1 MKKITSTIIAASVL
15 TLSFPS
21 FAEQD
26 FSSIYAEYKAAL
38 ASEDNQKTM
47 LLAEQALEA
56 GKSKFGEGSLN
67 TANLKYSLALA
78 YKSGQ
83 QPKQAM
89 ELMDEVI
96 EDYKNHYGE
105 YSFEHANAVLEK
117 LAVVHV
123 YDFTESERKKLL
135 TKRLIND
142 AEETIEA
149 TIERSKEKNLNTAL
163 PLYYQFA
170 TIMND
175 NSIYSIHY
183 KKAYAVNKKA
193 EQVLLDTVGEKDQRT
208 LRIRFMLGK
217 YAQGKRQHNQ
227 AIDYFEKVVE
237 TVNQVLD
244 TSHPYELASHASLVE
259 LYQLEKEPEKAT
271 QHCIAI
277 GKLKPWQEDI
287 EPIPLYRVDPK
298 YPMDL
303 ARRGM
308 EGYATL
314 EFNIT
319 DDGFVQDIKTL
330 NYTHKRFAKASEKAL
345 EQWRYAP
352 KIVDGKPVVSERV
365 KVQMDFKLG

>member
-1 MKKITSTIIAASVL
+1 MKKIIPTIIAASVL
-15 TLSFPS
+15 TLSFPI
-21 FAEQD
+21 FADKD

-47 LLAEQALEA
+47 LLAEKALEA
-56 GKSKFGEGSLN
+56 GKSKFGKDSLN

-78 YKSGQ
+78 YKSAEK
-83 QPKQAM
+83 PKQAM
-89 ELMDEVI
+89 AVMDEVI
-96 EDYKNHYGE
+96 EDYKKHYGE

-123 YDFTESERKKLL
+123 YDFKESTKNQRL
-135 TKRLIND
+135 TKRLID
-142 AEETIEA
+142 EAEETIEA
-149 TIERSKEKNLNTAL
+149 TVERSKEKNLKAAL

-175 NSIYSIHY
+175 YAIYSRHY
-183 KKAYAVNKKA
+183 KKAYAANKKA

-208 LRIRFMLGK
+208 LKIRFMLGK

-227 AIDYFEKVVE
+227 AIDYFEKVVN
-237 TVNQVLD
+237 TINQVLD

-259 LYQLEKEPEKAT
+259 LYQLEDETEKAT
-271 QHCIAI
+271 AHCIAI

-298 YPMDL
+298 YPSEL
-303 ARRGM
+303 ARRGV

-319 DDGFVQDIKTL
+319 DDGFVKDVETL
-330 NYTHKRFAKASEKAL
+330 KSSHKGFGKASEKAL
-345 EQWRYAP
+345 EEWRYAP
-352 KIVDGKPVVSERV
+352 KIVNGKPVVSERV
-365 KVQMDFKLG
+365 KVQMNFKLG